1 MVLRNSLKEM
11 MTPELAS
18 RTLQLYTG
26 LMEDFFGLPARAPEV
41 HAWWQVPHLHPV
53 TSWMPYA
60 LRAQRVNVTWCTCA
74 QCPIMGITDNV
85 IGGAAAGA
93 RAHG

>member
-11 MTPELAS
+11 MTPELAA

-41 HAWWQVPHLHPV
+41 RLAGCACLTGFLFCLKCHMLFEDRVSAVPAAH
-53 TSWMPYA
+53 MPSV
-60 LRAQRVNVTWCTCA
+60 LLCA
-74 QCPIMGITDNV
+74 
-85 IGGAAAGA
+85 
-93 RAHG
+93 

>member
-11 MTPELAS
+11 MTPELAA

-41 HAWWQVPHLHPV
+41 WLSGVALASPALFPTLDAMLCESDCERLLLHMRP
-53 TSWMPYA
+53 TS
-60 LRAQRVNVTWCTCA
+60 
-74 QCPIMGITDNV
+74 
-85 IGGAAAGA
+85 
-93 RAHG
+93 

>member
-1 MVLRNSLKEM
+1 LLIVAISLLVSFHLVSPHLVSPQCCWSQDVYVVLRNSLKEM

-41 HAWWQVPHLHPV
+41 RICRQWLHLLPF
-53 TSWMPYA
+53 TS
-60 LRAQRVNVTWCTCA
+60 
-74 QCPIMGITDNV
+74 
-85 IGGAAAGA
+85 
-93 RAHG
+93 